1 MTINEACPKEAM
13 AKDGGLEIL
22 IQTVQKIE
30 EKIDEIAE
38 HGPKYKDLIRMEN
51 YYFLGK
57 SLLSRRVNSLAGVQK
72 ECEEKYEKVEI
83 GARIDRRR
91 VTRTA

>member
-1 MTINEACPKEAM
+1 M
-13 AKDGGLEIL
+13 
-22 IQTVQKIE
+22 QKIE

-38 HGPKYKDLIRMEN
+38 RGPKYKDLIRMEN

-57 SLLSRRVNSLAGVQK
+57 SLLSRRVDSLAGVQK
-72 ECEEKYEKVEI
+72 ECEEKVEI